1 MSSVNRYSL
10 LVSTVLLTSSI
21 AWSDCLPFTEAR
33 NHVGAVKCE
42 APEDPEQ

>member
-10 LVSTVLLTSSI
+10 LVSTVLLTRL
-21 AWSDCLPFTEAR
+21 AWSDCPPFAEAR
-33 NHVGAVKCE
+33 NHVGEVKCE